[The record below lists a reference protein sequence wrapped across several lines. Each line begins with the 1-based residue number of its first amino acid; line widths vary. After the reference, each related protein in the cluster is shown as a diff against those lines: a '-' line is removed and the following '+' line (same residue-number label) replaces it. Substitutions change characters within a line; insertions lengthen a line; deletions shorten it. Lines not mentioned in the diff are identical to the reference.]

1 MLFSALGFGFASSC
15 LTPHGSKMV
24 AVLLAMTGRR
34 RKEQLRK
41 RETGMLFVSGN
52 QTLLRN
58 PQPLLTSHLSLARQV
73 RHRTSY
79 VEGKFE
85 KVVFFSP
92 HIMRNPDGQTFVAP
106 ILCSLF
112 PTIPPNCDFFS
123 KEGKQVEHRRTLAV
137 STRLVIGTSIGV
149 QECWLHTGQRF
160 WWEAGGR
167 CRDGG
172 WPLDDG

>member
-73 RHRTSY
+73 RHRIPMLKESLR
-79 VEGKFE
+79 KW
-85 KVVFFSP
+85 FF
-92 HIMRNPDGQTFVAP
+92 FLP
-106 ILCSLF
+106 I
-112 PTIPPNCDFFS
+112 
-123 KEGKQVEHRRTLAV
+123 
-137 STRLVIGTSIGV
+137 
-149 QECWLHTGQRF
+149 
-160 WWEAGGR
+160 
-167 CRDGG
+167 
-172 WPLDDG
+172 